1 MIKALI
7 FDFDGLIIDTET
19 PEYDS
24 WSEVFS
30 SYGIE
35 LDRRVWE
42 GSIGGAGLDLYRL
55 LEELSGKLPE
65 PEVVRRRARQRYLE
79 RVERNPILPG
89 VVDYINAAKKMGL
102 RMAVAS
108 SSRSGWASGH
118 LESRKLLH
126 NFEFILSAADVSNV
140 KPDPELY
147 ETAVQRLGVG
157 GHEALA
163 LEDSFNGLV
172 SAKAAGLHCVVV
184 PSPMTR
190 HMNFAKA
197 DLRLDSLANMTLDK
211 LLQELQA

>member
-35 LDRRVWE
+35 LDRRMWE
-42 GSIGGAGLDLYRL
+42 RSIGGAGLDLYRL
-55 LEELSGKLPE
+55 LEELSEKLTE

-79 RVERNPILPG
+79 HVERNPILPG
-89 VVDYINAAKKMGL
+89 VEDYINAAKKMEL

-108 SSRSGWASGH
+108 SSRSGWAAGH
-118 LESRKLLH
+118 LERRNLLH
-126 NFEFILSAADVSNV
+126 NFEFVLSAADVSNV

-147 ETAVQRLGVG
+147 ETAMQRLGVR

-197 DLRLDSLANMTLDK
+197 DLRLDSLADMTLDK
-211 LLQELQA
+211 LLQELQT

>member
-30 SYGIE
+30 SYGIG
-35 LDRRVWE
+35 LDRRTWE
-42 GSIGGAGLDLYRL
+42 ESVGGAGLDIYRL
-55 LEELSGKLPE
+55 LEELSGKLTE
-65 PEVVRRRARQRYLE
+65 PEVVRHRARQRYLE

-89 VVDYINAAKKMGL
+89 VVDYINAAKRMGL

-108 SSRSGWASGH
+108 SSRSGWAYGH
-118 LESRKLLH
+118 LESRGLLH
-126 NFEFILSAADVSNV
+126 NFEFVLNAADVSNV

-147 ETAVQRLGVG
+147 ETAVRRMRVR

-184 PSPMTR
+184 PGPLTR
-190 HMNFAKA
+190 HMNFAEA
-197 DLRLDSLANMTLDK
+197 DLRLDSLADMTLDR
-211 LLQELQA
+211 LLEKFQN